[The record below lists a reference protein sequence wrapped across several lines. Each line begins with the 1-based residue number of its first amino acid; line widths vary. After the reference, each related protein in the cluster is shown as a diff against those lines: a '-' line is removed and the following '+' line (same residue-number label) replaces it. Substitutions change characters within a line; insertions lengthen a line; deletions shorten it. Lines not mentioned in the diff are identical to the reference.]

1 MKMYVIENSYHRLS
15 NLVEECRL
23 IKSWGKVGKE
33 KKRKKKKKPG
43 LVLPISQIPKY
54 LNSIYVC
61 DVVCYTCIMLY
72 VY

>member
-33 KKRKKKKKPG
+33 KKKKKEKKTGAGSPNF
-43 LVLPISQIPKY
+43 PNSQIPK
-54 LNSIYVC
+54 
-61 DVVCYTCIMLY
+61 
-72 VY
+72 